1 MISVL
6 IVDDEPAVCRLLRH
20 LIRWEELDMTLSG
33 FVYDGQEALELLEEK
48 KPDIVITDIC
58 MPGKSGLE
66 LIQESQCR
74 GYDISY
80 IIISG
85 YREFKF
91 AKQAISLGVED
102 YLLKPLKEQ
111 EVNQILYRIG
121 NQIRKKKTEEVQQ
134 IQNVKKLE
142 KSIRQR
148 GMELLLYQINE
159 NQGLSMWNQQYCF
172 CFQSEL
178 FQVWMIRIDPKY
190 KEREDHL
197 VKKDL
202 IQNTLEML
210 CGIFLEVCPDS
221 EQMLMKQRGYIN
233 QWRKRKRTDRGCRK
247 IQEKMGARIQRLC
260 TYNSRKSN

>member
-102 YLLKPLKEQ
+102 YLL
-111 EVNQILYRIG
+111 N
-121 NQIRKKKTEEVQQ
+121 
-134 IQNVKKLE
+134 
-142 KSIRQR
+142 
-148 GMELLLYQINE
+148 
-159 NQGLSMWNQQYCF
+159 
-172 CFQSEL
+172 
-178 FQVWMIRIDPKY
+178 
-190 KEREDHL
+190 
-197 VKKDL
+197 
-202 IQNTLEML
+202 
-210 CGIFLEVCPDS
+210 
-221 EQMLMKQRGYIN
+221 
-233 QWRKRKRTDRGCRK
+233 
-247 IQEKMGARIQRLC
+247 
-260 TYNSRKSN
+260 RKSNSKKENRRSSADTECEETGEKYTAERNGAFAVSDK

>member
-85 YREFKF
+85 DREFKF

-121 NQIRKKKTEEVQQ
+121 NQIRKRKQKK
-134 IQNVKKLE
+134 
-142 KSIRQR
+142 
-148 GMELLLYQINE
+148 
-159 NQGLSMWNQQYCF
+159 F
-172 CFQSEL
+172 
-178 FQVWMIRIDPKY
+178 
-190 KEREDHL
+190 
-197 VKKDL
+197 
-202 IQNTLEML
+202 
-210 CGIFLEVCPDS
+210 
-221 EQMLMKQRGYIN
+221 
-233 QWRKRKRTDRGCRK
+233 
-247 IQEKMGARIQRLC
+247 
-260 TYNSRKSN
+260 SRYRM

>member
-111 EVNQILYRIG
+111 EVKQILYRIG

-159 NQGLSMWNQQYCF
+159 NQGLSMWNQQ
-172 CFQSEL
+172 
-178 FQVWMIRIDPKY
+178 
-190 KEREDHL
+190 
-197 VKKDL
+197 
-202 IQNTLEML
+202 
-210 CGIFLEVCPDS
+210 
-221 EQMLMKQRGYIN
+221 
-233 QWRKRKRTDRGCRK
+233 
-247 IQEKMGARIQRLC
+247 
-260 TYNSRKSN
+260 